1 MSPNF
6 LRRRELHVMRG
17 SFALALAGARGG
29 GERAS
34 CRPPSRRR
42 VGPDLPFLPFS
53 TFLGHLVA
61 GCVLLGVGAGAAWA
75 ADAAGGGRDAVGQ
88 VKGLNKQ
95 ALDAFDNLNF
105 DQARGL
111 LEQALATADSAGL
124 SRDPVAA
131 RTHLN
136 LGMVF
141 IAGLQ
146 KRDEGVE
153 QFRAALRV
161 QPDIAPPAGFFNPE
175 TQSAFDQTKAAFRT
189 EPPPPPAPRT
199 TNPARS
205 TGPAG
210 SVATVATQKTQGRPA
225 ARPGSGVV
233 EFGGTVPE
241 SGDEEEEEG
250 EGATRHG
257 VLVFLGIGSGF
268 GTAKGHLEAN
278 QNVAQGGSSASPN
291 NTWSGGLAASRL
303 AHLSVGGGY
312 FVVPNVLVSLE
323 ARIQLVT
330 GTTSA
335 PAYTDKNNVSFPA
348 RSAPGSAFAVFAR
361 GQWYL
366 SPAPVRPFLSAG
378 LGVGNIRQ
386 VVSLKDATGKGLAD
400 CGDGHQ
406 QCVDTV
412 AGGPVL
418 FAAGGGVAYDLR
430 RFLVL
435 ASLTANVGVPRLML
449 NLDVLAGVG
458 MHF

>member
-1 MSPNF
+1 MA
-6 LRRRELHVMRG
+6 EI
-17 SFALALAGARGG
+17 
-29 GERAS
+29 
-34 CRPPSRRR
+34 
-42 VGPDLPFLPFS
+42 
-53 TFLGHLVA
+53 
-61 GCVLLGVGAGAAWA
+61 
-75 ADAAGGGRDAVGQ
+75 
-88 VKGLNKQ
+88 KGLNKQ

-124 SRDPVAA
+124 SRDPAAA

-146 KRDEGVE
+146 RRDEGVE

-175 TQSAFDQTKAAFRT
+175 TQSAFDQTKSAFKT

-199 TNPARS
+199 TNAARRP
-205 TGPAG
+205 GAAG
-210 SVATVATQKTQGRPA
+210 SVATVATEKTQGRSA
-225 ARPGSGVV
+225 ARPGSGIV
-233 EFGGTVPE
+233 EFGGSVPE
-241 SGDEEEEEG
+241 SGDEEAEEG
-250 EGATRHG
+250 EGASRHG

-278 QNVAQGGSSASPN
+278 QNVAQGGGTGTASPN

-312 FVVPNVLVSLE
+312 FVVPSVLVSLE

-335 PAYTDKNNVSFPA
+335 PAYTDSKTNVMYPSK
-348 RSAPGSAFAVFAR
+348 SAPDSAFAVFAR

-378 LGVGNIRQ
+378 IGVGNIRQ

-400 CGDGHQ
+400 CGGGQQ

-412 AGGPVL
+412 AGGPLL